1 MTLDFDLD
9 SVRTTEFGV
18 GKDETDAQ
26 TFRCVAV
33 DGDVQTALRDMVSA
47 TWDVMSSLSEDPPR
61 YEPSE
66 KHASQEYVQLPL
78 DDDLAE
84 RMRDL
89 HQAENLDSDTLTDP
103 NTIFCYFA
111 RLTDGQ
117 GRRLTAVRRATQ
129 FKGVLKSRLIQFAT
143 DALKIIEDTVFKL
156 DNDFDML
163 TDANSVHILRPSG
176 FEFVGK
182 LQQAILDAVPGN
194 VQAIA
199 GRVR

>member
-66 KHASQEYVQLPL
+66 KHASQEYVQLL
-78 DDDLAE
+78 
-84 RMRDL
+84 
-89 HQAENLDSDTLTDP
+89 
-103 NTIFCYFA
+103 FF
-111 RLTDGQ
+111 
-117 GRRLTAVRRATQ
+117 
-129 FKGVLKSRLIQFAT
+129 F
-143 DALKIIEDTVFKL
+143 
-156 DNDFDML
+156 
-163 TDANSVHILRPSG
+163 
-176 FEFVGK
+176 
-182 LQQAILDAVPGN
+182 
-194 VQAIA
+194 
-199 GRVR
+199 